1 MQKSLKAL
9 TILTSLMF
17 GSAVFG
23 SSISGYSGMMKLIDP
38 VTNGSGYFSVN
49 LSTLLG
55 PAAESPSDVPDSL
68 KLVSSSSI
76 SDYFQSTNHISLNVS
91 LGNWIDIGGK
101 ASFAV
106 DSRDVDTE
114 NFDLTKL
121 NNLEVGIRGSFK
133 RTGFFRAGVYLYGL
147 IPVIKEVGEL
157 DNFTDFIEVP
167 NDTLRYYNHRKFS
180 DEFLY
185 NPMASFGGKFLASFG
200 NDRFRL
206 LMNGG
211 YLWRTATERD
221 SSQATAQ
228 DVEILPDAV
237 TMNAGMDIFI
247 NKYVS
252 MFLEWDGEKLIDK
265 KDFSVS
271 EEEFIHKAGGGFK
284 FVGNKNFSA
293 TVGGFGGLNEDVPS
307 WQVYTGITLS
317 GNWIDPDTDKDGI
330 LDEVD
335 SCPLEPEDFDGFE
348 DIDGCPELDNDKDG
362 VPDLS
367 DKCPLIAEDM
377 DGYQDDDGCP
387 EDDNDGD
394 GIKDNYDKCP
404 NEPEDFDG
412 YEDQDGCPEFDNDK
426 DGLLDNVDKCPNE
439 PEDFDGWL
447 DTDGCPEFDNDGD
460 GLTDDI
466 DKCPNE
472 AESFNGFEDTDGCPD
487 AVILK
492 KDERIILDNIY
503 FKLAS
508 AELEPESFET
518 LNSLKRVFLD
528 NPGIIVQIEGH
539 TDSQGGDEY
548 NLDLSKRRATTVAD
562 YITNVL
568 GVSTGQVSSI
578 GFGESKPIADN
589 KTSKGRAQNRRI
601 EFRVVST
608 GR

>member
-1 MQKSLKAL
+1 MQKSLKVL
-9 TILTSLMF
+9 TIFISLMMCPF
-17 GSAVFG
+17 IFG
-23 SSISGYSGMMKLIDP
+23 SSINGYSGMFKLIDP
-38 VTNGSGYFSVN
+38 VTHGSGYFSVN

-55 PAAESPSDVPDSL
+55 PAAESPSDIPDSL

-76 SDYFQSTNHISLNVS
+76 NDYFQSTNHISLNVS

-106 DSRDVDTE
+106 DSRDVETE

-121 NNLEVGIRGSFK
+121 NNLEIGVRGSFK
-133 RTGFFRAGVYLYGL
+133 RTGIFRAGIYLFGL
-147 IPVIKEVGEL
+147 IPVIKKVDEL
-157 DNFTDFIEVP
+157 ENFEDFIEVP
-167 NDTLRYYNHRKFS
+167 ADTVRYYNHRKFS

-185 NPMASFGGKFLASFG
+185 NPMASFGGKFLASLG
-200 NDRFRL
+200 NDRFRML
-206 LMNGG
+206 FNGG
-211 YLWRTATERD
+211 YLWRTATVRD
-221 SSQATAQ
+221 TTMSPAQ

-237 TMNAGMDIFI
+237 TFGGGADIFI

-252 MFLEWDGEKLIDK
+252 LFMEWDGEKLLDK
-265 KDFSVS
+265 KDVSVS

-293 TVGGFGGLNEDVPS
+293 TVGGFAGLNEDVPD
-307 WQVYTGITLS
+307 WQIYTGITFS

-335 SCPLEPEDFDGFE
+335 SCPLVPEDFDGFE
-348 DIDGCPELDNDKDG
+348 DTDGCPELDNDKDG

-367 DKCPLIAEDM
+367 DKCPLEPEDL

-387 EDDNDGD
+387 EDDNDSD
-394 GIKDNYDKCP
+394 GIKDTYDKCP

-412 YEDQDGCPEFDNDK
+412 YEDVDGCPEFDNDK

-447 DTDGCPEFDNDGD
+447 DADGCPEFDNDGD

-472 AESFNGFEDTDGCPD
+472 PENFNGFEDSDGCPD

-492 KDERIILDNIY
+492 KDERIVLDNIY

-539 TDSQGGDEY
+539 TDSQGSDEY
-548 NLDLSKRRATTVAD
+548 NLDLSKRRANTVAQ
-562 YITNVL
+562 YIIDVL
-568 GVSTGQVSSI
+568 GVNFSQVSSI